1 MDIISM
7 RGVDVEKIKETSG
20 KVERLI
26 SKAMEKQETG
36 NIY

>member
-7 RGVDVEKIKETSG
+7 RGVDVEKIKETSR
-20 KVERLI
+20 KVEMLI